1 MKKQLISAAFVFMGL
16 FLSQYSLA
24 GGGAYIVS
32 IDPKAVNEVYGG
44 LKWTLGSGS
53 KVPEVVVGHRKTNVD
68 LVTSLDLNLNF
79 ANIYINKLR
88 LDGVNGHDISFSINL
103 EELKL
108 SAIRAKYF
116 DGDAST
122 QNELS
127 VGWDLS
133 KGVFIGA
140 GFGAAYRTIGIDYSL
155 GSSDTQSAFSPYI
168 TLNSLE
174 KTSLKF
180 GENWTGTC
188 GDHYDTGHYYP
199 LRPIEQSGEYTCW
212 GNPHN

>member
-1 MKKQLISAAFVFMGL
+1 MKKIISAAFIFMGL
-16 FLSQYSLA
+16 FMSQYSLA
-24 GGGAYIVS
+24 GAGAGAFIVS
-32 IDPKAVNEVYGG
+32 IDSKAVNEVYGG
-44 LKWTLGSGS
+44 FKWTLGSGS

-68 LVTSLDLNLNF
+68 LVVSLSPLNYLQ
-79 ANIYINKLR
+79 IDSDELS

-116 DGDAST
+116 DGNAST

-127 VGWDLS
+127 VGWDIR

-140 GFGAAYRTIGIDYSL
+140 GFGAAHSTIGVDYSL
-155 GSSDTQSAFSPYI
+155 RSSDTQSAFSPYI

-188 GDHYDTGHYYP
+188 RYDREVGSDYP
-199 LRPIEQSGEYTCW
+199 LVKSEYDSGYYCW
-212 GNPHN
+212 VDLP

>member
-1 MKKQLISAAFVFMGL
+1 MKKLISAAFIFMGL
-16 FLSQYSLA
+16 FMSQYSLA
-24 GGGAYIVS
+24 GNGAFIVS
-32 IDPKAVNEVYGG
+32 IDSKAVNEVYGG

-68 LVTSLDLNLNF
+68 LVVSLSPLNYLK
-79 ANIYINKLR
+79 IDIDELS

-116 DGDAST
+116 DGNAST

-127 VGWDLS
+127 VGWDIR

-140 GFGAAYRTIGIDYSL
+140 GFGAAHSTIGVDYSL
-155 GSSDTQSAFSPYI
+155 RSSDTQSAFSPYI

-188 GDHYDTGHYYP
+188 RHDLQVGSDYP
-199 LRPIEQSGEYTCW
+199 LVKREYDSGYYCW
-212 GNPHN
+212 VDLP

>member
-1 MKKQLISAAFVFMGL
+1 MKKIISAAFIFMGL
-16 FLSQYSLA
+16 FMSQYSLA
-24 GGGAYIVS
+24 GAGAFIVS
-32 IDPKAVNEVYGG
+32 IDSKAVNEVYGG
-44 LKWTLGSGS
+44 FKWTLGSGS

-68 LVTSLDLNLNF
+68 LVVSLSPLNYLQ
-79 ANIYINKLR
+79 IDSDELS

-116 DGDAST
+116 DGNAST

-127 VGWDLS
+127 VGWDIR

-140 GFGAAYRTIGIDYSL
+140 GFGAAHSTIGVDYSL
-155 GSSDTQSAFSPYI
+155 RSSDTQSAFSPYI

-188 GDHYDTGHYYP
+188 NNGREVVSDYP
-199 LRPIEQSGEYTCW
+199 LGKSEYDSGYYCW
-212 GNPHN
+212 VDLP

>member
-1 MKKQLISAAFVFMGL
+1 MKKLVSAAFVFMGL
-16 FLSQYSLA
+16 FLSQYSIA
-24 GGGAYIVS
+24 GNGAFIVS
-32 IDPKAVNEVYGG
+32 IDSKAVNEVYGG

-68 LVTSLDLNLNF
+68 LLVSLSPLNDYT
-79 ANIYINKLR
+79 NIDSDELS

-103 EELKL
+103 GELKL

-127 VGWDLS
+127 VGWDLR
-133 KGVFIGA
+133 KGVFVGA
-140 GFGAAYRTIGIDYSL
+140 GFGAAHSTIGVDYSL
-155 GSSDTQSAFSPYI
+155 RSSDTQSAFSPYI

-174 KTSLKF
+174 KMSLKF

-188 GDHYDTGHYYP
+188 NNDREAIPDYP
-199 LRPIEQSGEYTCW
+199 LGKSEYYTDYDCW
-212 GNPHN
+212 TNEP

>member
-1 MKKQLISAAFVFMGL
+1 
-16 FLSQYSLA
+16 
-24 GGGAYIVS
+24 
-32 IDPKAVNEVYGG
+32 
-44 LKWTLGSGS
+44 LGSGS

-68 LVTSLDLNLNF
+68 LVVSLSPLNNYMDIDSDELS
-79 ANIYINKLR
+79 

-127 VGWDLS
+127 VGWDLR

-140 GFGAAYRTIGIDYSL
+140 GFGAAHSTIGVDYSL
-155 GSSDTQSAFSPYI
+155 RSSDTQSAFSPYI

-180 GENWTGTC
+180 GENWMGTC
-188 GDHYDTGHYYP
+188 NNDRVVGSDYP
-199 LRPIEQSGEYTCW
+199 LGQSEYNSGYDCW
-212 GNPHN
+212 ANEP

>member
-1 MKKQLISAAFVFMGL
+1 MKKIISAAFIFMGL
-16 FLSQYSLA
+16 FMSQYSLA
-24 GGGAYIVS
+24 GAGAFIVS
-32 IDPKAVNEVYGG
+32 IDSKAVNEVYGG
-44 LKWTLGSGS
+44 FKWTLGSGS

-68 LVTSLDLNLNF
+68 LVVSLSPLNYLK
-79 ANIYINKLR
+79 IDSDELS

-116 DGDAST
+116 DGNAST

-127 VGWDLS
+127 VGWDIR

-140 GFGAAYRTIGIDYSL
+140 GFGAAHSTIGVDYSL
-155 GSSDTQSAFSPYI
+155 RSSDTQSAFSPYI

-188 GDHYDTGHYYP
+188 RYAREVGSDYP
-199 LRPIEQSGEYTCW
+199 LVKSEYDSGYYCW
-212 GNPHN
+212 VDLP

>member
-1 MKKQLISAAFVFMGL
+1 MKKIISAAFIFMGL
-16 FLSQYSLA
+16 FMSQYSLA
-24 GGGAYIVS
+24 GVGAFIVS
-32 IDPKAVNEVYGG
+32 IDSKAVNEVYGG

-68 LVTSLDLNLNF
+68 LVVSLSPLNYLK
-79 ANIYINKLR
+79 IDSDELS

-116 DGDAST
+116 DGNAST

-127 VGWDLS
+127 VGWDIR

-140 GFGAAYRTIGIDYSL
+140 GFGAAHSTIGVDYSL
-155 GSSDTQSAFSPYI
+155 RSSDTQSAFSPYI

-188 GDHYDTGHYYP
+188 RYDREVGSDYP
-199 LRPIEQSGEYTCW
+199 LVKIEYDSGYYCW
-212 GNPHN
+212 VDLP

>member
-1 MKKQLISAAFVFMGL
+1 MKKLISAVFIFMGL
-16 FLSQYSLA
+16 FMSQYSLA
-24 GGGAYIVS
+24 GNGAFIVS
-32 IDPKAVNEVYGG
+32 IDSKSVNQVYGG

-68 LVTSLDLNLNF
+68 LVVSLSPLNNYMDIDSDELS
-79 ANIYINKLR
+79 
-88 LDGVNGHDISFSINL
+88 LDGVNGYDISFSINL

-127 VGWDLS
+127 IGWDLR

-140 GFGAAYRTIGIDYSL
+140 GFGAAHSTIGVDYSL
-155 GSSDTQSAFSPYI
+155 RSSDTQSAFSPYI

-180 GENWTGTC
+180 GENWMGTC
-188 GDHYDTGHYYP
+188 NNNRRVRSDYP
-199 LRPIEQSGEYTCW
+199 LGQSEYNSGYDCWANEQ
-212 GNPHN
+212 

>member
-1 MKKQLISAAFVFMGL
+1 MKKIISAAFIFMGL
-16 FLSQYSLA
+16 FMSQYSLA
-24 GGGAYIVS
+24 GVGAFIVS
-32 IDPKAVNEVYGG
+32 IDSKAVNEVYGG

-68 LVTSLDLNLNF
+68 LVVSLSPLNYLK
-79 ANIYINKLR
+79 IDIDELS

-116 DGDAST
+116 DGNAST

-127 VGWDLS
+127 VGWDIR

-140 GFGAAYRTIGIDYSL
+140 GFGAAHSTIGVDYSL
-155 GSSDTQSAFSPYI
+155 RSSDTQSAFSPYI

-188 GDHYDTGHYYP
+188 RHD
-199 LRPIEQSGEYTCW
+199 LR
-212 GNPHN
+212 

>member
-1 MKKQLISAAFVFMGL
+1 MKKIISAAFIFMGL
-16 FLSQYSLA
+16 FMSQYSLA
-24 GGGAYIVS
+24 GAGAFIVS
-32 IDPKAVNEVYGG
+32 IDSKAVNEVYGG
-44 LKWTLGSGS
+44 FKWTLGSGS

-68 LVTSLDLNLNF
+68 LVVSLSPLNYLK
-79 ANIYINKLR
+79 IDSDELS

-116 DGDAST
+116 DGNAST

-127 VGWDLS
+127 VGWDIR

-140 GFGAAYRTIGIDYSL
+140 GFGAAHSTIGVDYSL
-155 GSSDTQSAFSPYI
+155 RSSDTQSAFSPYI

-188 GDHYDTGHYYP
+188 RYDREVGSDYP
-199 LRPIEQSGEYTCW
+199 LVKSEYDSGYYCW
-212 GNPHN
+212 VDLP

>member
-1 MKKQLISAAFVFMGL
+1 
-16 FLSQYSLA
+16 
-24 GGGAYIVS
+24 
-32 IDPKAVNEVYGG
+32 
-44 LKWTLGSGS
+44 
-53 KVPEVVVGHRKTNVD
+53 
-68 LVTSLDLNLNF
+68 
-79 ANIYINKLR
+79 
-88 LDGVNGHDISFSINL
+88 L

-116 DGDAST
+116 DGNAST

-127 VGWDLS
+127 VGWDIR

-140 GFGAAYRTIGIDYSL
+140 GFGAAHSTIGVDYSL
-155 GSSDTQSAFSPYI
+155 RSSDTQSAFSPYI

-188 GDHYDTGHYYP
+188 RYDREVGSDYP
-199 LRPIEQSGEYTCW
+199 LVKSEYDSGYYCW
-212 GNPHN
+212 VDLP

>member
-1 MKKQLISAAFVFMGL
+1 MKKIISAAFIFMGL
-16 FLSQYSLA
+16 FMSQYSLA
-24 GGGAYIVS
+24 GAGAFIVS
-32 IDPKAVNEVYGG
+32 IDSKAVNEVYGG
-44 LKWTLGSGS
+44 FKWTLGSGS

-68 LVTSLDLNLNF
+68 LVVSLSPLNYLQ
-79 ANIYINKLR
+79 IDSDELS

-116 DGDAST
+116 DGNAST

-127 VGWDLS
+127 VGWDIR

-140 GFGAAYRTIGIDYSL
+140 GFGAAHSTIGVDYSL
-155 GSSDTQSAFSPYI
+155 RSSDTQSAFSPYI

-188 GDHYDTGHYYP
+188 RYDREVGSDYP
-199 LRPIEQSGEYTCW
+199 LVKSEYDSGYYCW
-212 GNPHN
+212 VDLP

>member
-1 MKKQLISAAFVFMGL
+1 MKKLISAAFIFMGL
-16 FLSQYSLA
+16 FMSQYSLA
-24 GGGAYIVS
+24 GNGAFIVS
-32 IDPKAVNEVYGG
+32 IDSKAVNEVYGG
-44 LKWTLGSGS
+44 LKWTLGSDS

-68 LVTSLDLNLNF
+68 LVVSLSPLNN
-79 ANIYINKLR
+79 YMDINSDELS

-127 VGWDLS
+127 IGWDLR

-140 GFGAAYRTIGIDYSL
+140 GFGAAHSTIGVDYSL
-155 GSSDTQSAFSPYI
+155 RSSDTQSAFSPYI

-180 GENWTGTC
+180 GENWMGTC
-188 GDHYDTGHYYP
+188 NNARVVGSDYP
-199 LRPIEQSGEYTCW
+199 LGQSEYNSGYDCW
-212 GNPHN
+212 ANEP

>member
-1 MKKQLISAAFVFMGL
+1 MKKLISAAFIFMGL
-16 FLSQYSLA
+16 FMSQYSLA
-24 GGGAYIVS
+24 GNGAFIVS
-32 IDPKAVNEVYGG
+32 IDSKAVNEVYGG

-68 LVTSLDLNLNF
+68 LVVSPSALNNYMG
-79 ANIYINKLR
+79 IYSDELS

-116 DGDAST
+116 DGNAST

-127 VGWDLS
+127 VGWDLR

-140 GFGAAYRTIGIDYSL
+140 GFGASHSTIGVDYSL
-155 GSSDTQSAFSPYI
+155 RSSDTQSAFSPYI

-188 GDHYDTGHYYP
+188 NDSRRVVSDYP
-199 LRPIEQSGEYTCW
+199 LGKSEYDSGYDCW
-212 GNPHN
+212 ANEP

>member
-1 MKKQLISAAFVFMGL
+1 MKKIISAAFIFMGL
-16 FLSQYSLA
+16 FMSQYSLA
-24 GGGAYIVS
+24 GVGAFIVS
-32 IDPKAVNEVYGG
+32 IDSKAVNEVYGG

-68 LVTSLDLNLNF
+68 LVVSLSPLNYLK
-79 ANIYINKLR
+79 IDIDELS

-116 DGDAST
+116 DGNAST

-127 VGWDLS
+127 VGWDIR

-140 GFGAAYRTIGIDYSL
+140 GFGAAHSTIGVDYSL
-155 GSSDTQSAFSPYI
+155 RSSDTQSAFSPYI

-188 GDHYDTGHYYP
+188 RHDLQVGSDYP
-199 LRPIEQSGEYTCW
+199 LVKREYDSGYYCW
-212 GNPHN
+212 VDLP